1 MPLDWAPFV
10 ELVRRHRRFL
20 LMTHVRPDGDG
31 LGSEL
36 ALADGLRHLG
46 KAVRIGIASALPPRY
61 RFLDPDGTRIE
72 RFQPP
77 GESFRDVDAVLI
89 LDTGTWGQLGD
100 FGVFL
105 KTLDVPKMVIDHHRT
120 QDDLGA
126 WQLVDTTAEATG
138 RLAYEAL
145 RALGAPLAAEAANA
159 LFLAIAM
166 DTGWFRHP
174 NTTAQTFDLAE
185 ELVRAGANPTS
196 IFDALYEQNPLG
208 RLRLVGR
215 VLERMGTTAGGRV
228 AYAEVY
234 LADYPAT
241 GSGPP
246 DTEDLIDFPR
256 SIAGVEVAL
265 VFIEQAGGGVKVSFR
280 SRSAVDVGK
289 VAEQLGGG
297 GHRLASGATLSE
309 PMEVARRRVLEAV
322 VPLLPQ

>member
-46 KAVRIGIASALPPRY
+46 KMVRIVIASALPPRY
-61 RFLDPDGTRIE
+61 RFLDPDGKRIE
-72 RFQPP
+72 RFHPP
-77 GESFRDVDAVLI
+77 GEGFREVDPVLI
-89 LDTGTWGQLGD
+89 LAAGPWAQLGD
-100 FGVFL
+100 FGAFL

-138 RLAYEAL
+138 RLVYEAL
-145 RALGAPLAAEAANA
+145 RALGVPLSAEAANA

-174 NTTAQTFDLAE
+174 NTTDRTFGLAE
-185 ELVRAGANPTS
+185 ELVRGGANPTRL
-196 IFDALYEQNPLG
+196 FDALYEQNPVG
-208 RLRLVGR
+208 RMRLIGR
-215 VLERMGTTAGGRV
+215 VLERLGTTAGGRV
-228 AYAEVY
+228 AYVEVY
-234 LADYPAT
+234 LADYTAT

-265 VFIEQAGGGVKVSFR
+265 V
-280 SRSAVDVGK
+280 
-289 VAEQLGGG
+289 
-297 GHRLASGATLSE
+297 
-309 PMEVARRRVLEAV
+309 
-322 VPLLPQ
+322 